1 MDLKKTLKAL
11 CMLTATASIPM
22 AANAQFE
29 KGDNVLGVGIGVL
42 GGYSVGWSGS
52 GVTQSPA
59 FSLHFD
65 HAMGELGPGTWG
77 LGGYVGYKTTS
88 YKQNFIYYNY
98 DYRYTFL
105 VVGARG
111 TWHYNDWHS
120 DKLDTYAGVLLAYK
134 SVSFKDNTDYRN
146 SSYLNTYTYS
156 GSGFGPG
163 AFIGARYYF
172 TDKIGAYAELG
183 YGITLIQ
190 LGLTVK
196 F

>member
-1 MDLKKTLKAL
+1 MNVKTTLKAL
-11 CMLTATASIPM
+11 CLLTATASIPM
-22 AANAQFE
+22 VTNAQFE

-42 GGYSVGWSGS
+42 GGYNVGLSGS

-77 LGGYVGYKTTS
+77 LGGYVGFKTTS
-88 YKQNFIYYNY
+88 YKYDYIYYNY
-98 DYRYTFL
+98 DRRYTFL
-105 VVGARG
+105 VFGARG
-111 TWHYNDWHS
+111 TWHYNSWHT
-120 DKLDTYAGVLLAYK
+120 DKLDTYAGVLLAFK
-134 SVSFKDNTDYRN
+134 SVSVKDNTDYGAYPN
-146 SSYLNTYTYS
+146 NYSYS

-172 TDKIGAYAELG
+172 SDNIGAYAELG
-183 YGITLIQ
+183 YGITVIQ